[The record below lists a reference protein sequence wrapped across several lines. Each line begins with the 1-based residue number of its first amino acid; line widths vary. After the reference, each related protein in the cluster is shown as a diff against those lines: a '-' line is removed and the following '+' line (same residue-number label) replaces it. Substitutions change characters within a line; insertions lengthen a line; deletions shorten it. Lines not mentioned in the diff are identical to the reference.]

1 MKQYYRIFKGII
13 YCFLILG
20 FLADISVLNLL
31 NNQVPSPLK
40 DKFLLL
46 KKNIFQVDAAGLSS
60 ASATLSN
67 PRLSFYAQVNTTV
80 NIGGS
85 VITVKASGNN
95 GDLDTRN
102 LFPNDYIVVGSGIN
116 YNQVASVA
124 ADLVTF
130 TLKNPLVTQAAAD
143 AVMTASQAGTL
154 TVRFYTSS
162 AIPANGS
169 IKISVPAPSSG
180 GNDGV
185 PDTTAS
191 ISTNGFDTNGM
202 TNANTTCPGG
212 FTAGT
217 FTTGTGGAAHSF
229 TCNLGATALPAGA
242 NITFV
247 IGNAAKPLINPAP
260 LYTGHTRGLADIY
273 TIRASTYDAANGT
286 GNIVDDITVRTAPVE
301 GVLVTATIDETLSF
315 TVAGV
320 AATSG
325 DYCGVT
331 HSAAGITTTATSVP
345 WGTLTSNYTADRN
358 NAVQQLTVT
367 TNAPSGYNVYAE
379 ANDQMGKDGN
389 ACTGGTPTAE
399 PYTYSGGGVCIRD
412 YNKGSATWTTY
423 SDWTNT
429 PGTDYGFGYSLENVS
444 GGGTDARFLYNTS
457 GGTFNTKHFADQENS
472 QDKYATNADVMY
484 NTGLVVGS
492 SVYVCYRIHIPGSQP
507 AGYYFNNLK
516 YTAVP
521 KF

>member
-1 MKQYYRIFKGII
+1 MR
-13 YCFLILG
+13 
-20 FLADISVLNLL
+20 
-31 NNQVPSPLK
+31 
-40 DKFLLL
+40 L
-46 KKNIFQVDAAGLSS
+46 KKCAQIVIIFFVVFQICLSFTPLGKPINLPGTSKQIDLSSLSLFQPSQIDSAGLSS

-273 TIRASTYDAANGT
+273 TIQAVTYDAANGT
-286 GNIVDDITVRTAPVE
+286 GNKVEDVDMRVAPVE
-301 GVLVTATIDETLSF
+301 GVLVTATVDETLSF
-315 TVAGV
+315 TVAGLG
-320 AATSG
+320 SG
-325 DYCGVT
+325 TRCGMA
-331 HSAAGITTTATSVP
+331 SNLTTTATAVP
-345 WGTLTSNYTADRN
+345 WGIINSNYTAGTN
-358 NAVQQLTVT
+358 NAAQQLTVT

-379 ANDQMGKDGN
+379 ENDQMGKDGN
-389 ACTGGTPTAE
+389 VCTGATPSAGEYTFSAGT
-399 PYTYSGGGVCIRD
+399 CIRD
-412 YNKGSATWTTY
+412 YANSATHTT
-423 SDWTNT
+423 STDWGTT
-429 PGTDYGFGYSLENVS
+429 PGSNYGFGYSLANAT
-444 GGGTDARFLYNTS
+444 GTDARFLYNES
-457 GGTFNTKHFADQENS
+457 SRTFSAKQFADQES
-472 QDKYATNADVMY
+472 SEDKYAANADLMY
-484 NTGLVVGS
+484 NTGPVSGS
-492 SVYVCYRIHIPGSQP
+492 SVYVCYRIHVPGTQP

-516 YTAVP
+516 YTAVA